1 MFLMYVIYNVYVYIW
16 MERRMYDGCL
26 DGERGVVGW
35 NVQSDKKTAT
45 VILVNRIS
53 VINNK
58 KIII

>member
-45 VILVNRIS
+45 VILVNR
-53 VINNK
+53 
-58 KIII
+58 